1 MLKKSTDSGASWGP
15 ISLVHGESK
24 NTSAGS
30 RAWVT
35 IGNPAPVAVD
45 TVPGKVVLVGCR
57 NNVQAFVMSS
67 LDFGTT
73 WSPARYL
80 TSANPKSDSW
90 PWLATGPPQGLQL
103 PTGRLLVASDHRGA
117 NHADVFSH
125 AMFSDDLGET
135 WQLSSNITG
144 GNECQAAPLPNG
156 TAGHPDGTV
165 VMCV

>member
-1 MLKKSTDSGASWGP
+1 MLKKSTDSGATWSP

-35 IGNPAPVAVD
+35 IGNPAPVAVN
-45 TVPGKVVLVGCR
+45 TVPGKIVLIGCR

-125 AMFSDDLGET
+125 AMFSDDLGEVRFLT
-135 WQLSSNITG
+135 EILDD
-144 GNECQAAPLPNG
+144 L
-156 TAGHPDGTV
+156 
-165 VMCV
+165 